1 MNPQVYTLII
11 GNKNYSSWS
20 LRPWLALRMAGVAFT
35 ERLEPFVAHGS
46 HDAFRSFSP
55 TGRVPCLIDGDVTVW
70 DSLSIIEYVAESH
83 PGIWP
88 TDPVARA
95 FARSAAAEMH
105 SGFSALRNT
114 CGMNCGLRVTLSAR
128 PPALEAD
135 LARIDEL
142 WRTGLERFGGPFLA
156 GSSFTAVDA
165 FFAPVAFR
173 LQTYGLSLGPAA
185 DAYAARLR
193 DLGPMREWYEAGLA
207 ETWREPDHEAD
218 IRAAGTVT
226 EDLRATA

>member
-1 MNPQVYTLII
+1 MEPQVVTLVI

-20 LRPWLALRMAGVAFT
+20 LRPWLALRMAGVPFI

-46 HDAFRSFSP
+46 HDAYRSFSP

-70 DSLSIIEYVAESH
+70 DSLAITEYAAERH
-83 PGIWP
+83 AGIWP
-88 TDPVARA
+88 ADPVARA
-95 FARSAAAEMH
+95 FARSAAAEKH

-114 CGMNCGLRVTLSAR
+114 CGMNCGVRVTLASR
-128 PPALEAD
+128 PAALDAD

-142 WRTGLERFGGPFLA
+142 WRTGLDRFGGPFLA

-193 DLGPMREWYEAGLA
+193 DLGPMREWYAAGLA

-218 IRAAGTVT
+218 LRAAGTIT